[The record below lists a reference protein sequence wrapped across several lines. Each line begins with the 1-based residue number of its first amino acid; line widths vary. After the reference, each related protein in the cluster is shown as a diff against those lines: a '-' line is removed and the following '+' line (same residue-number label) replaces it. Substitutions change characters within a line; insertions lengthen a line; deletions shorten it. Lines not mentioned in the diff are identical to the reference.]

1 MKKYILVFLI
11 VLGTIT
17 LSGCVEKTPACN
29 DNESRIDGVC
39 VVNRT
44 EFETKLYNT
53 ANLDN
58 VTIEW
63 VVTLG
68 EETSTSILKFDG
80 QKSSV
85 QAGNHT
91 EFYETDGTTTY
102 RYFQTE
108 NGYKRETVQLSG
120 STQPS
125 FYENLKETDF
135 TLMENRYL
143 LNYGTY
149 NDILGFVK
157 SYDSEA
163 TFSNFELSVETYITQ
178 IKFDILVGN
187 LVYKLT
193 LNYSNHNQT
202 TVEVPTYA

>member
-1 MKKYILVFLI
+1 MKKYILVFLW
-11 VLGTIT
+11 VLGSLA

-39 VVNRT
+39 VVNLT

-91 EFYETDGTTTY
+91 EYYETEGTNTY
-102 RYFQTE
+102 RYFQTN
-108 NGYKRETVQLSG
+108 NGYERETIQLSN
-120 STQPS
+120 TLEIM
-125 FYENLKETDF
+125 FYQDLKESSF
-135 TLMENRYL
+135 TLLENRYL

-149 NDILGFVK
+149 EDIDAFVK
-157 SYDSEA
+157 GYDSKA
-163 TFSNFELSVETYITQ
+163 TFTNFELSVDTYITQ
-178 IKFDILVGN
+178 IKLDIIVDEQ
-187 LVYKLT
+187 VYKLT
-193 LNYSNHNQT
+193 FNYYDYNQT

>member
-11 VLGTIT
+11 VLGTIA
-17 LSGCVEKTPACN
+17 LSGCVEKTPTCN

-91 EFYETDGTTTY
+91 EFYETACTTY
-102 RYFQTE
+102 ISRT
-108 NGYKRETVQLSG
+108 KILSLY
-120 STQPS
+120 SI
-125 FYENLKETDF
+125 
-135 TLMENRYL
+135 MEQFM
-143 LNYGTY
+143 GQC
-149 NDILGFVK
+149 
-157 SYDSEA
+157 
-163 TFSNFELSVETYITQ
+163 NFR
-178 IKFDILVGN
+178 
-187 LVYKLT
+187 
-193 LNYSNHNQT
+193 
-202 TVEVPTYA
+202 

>member
-11 VLGTIT
+11 VLGTIA
-17 LSGCVEKTPACN
+17 LSGCVEKTPACI

-108 NGYKRETVQLSG
+108 NGYERETVQLSG

-178 IKFDILVGN
+178 IKFDILVGD